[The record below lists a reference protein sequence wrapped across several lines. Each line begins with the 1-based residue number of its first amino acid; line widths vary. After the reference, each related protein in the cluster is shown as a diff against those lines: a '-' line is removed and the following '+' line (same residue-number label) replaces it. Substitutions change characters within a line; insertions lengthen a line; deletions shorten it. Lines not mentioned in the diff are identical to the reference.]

1 MWYFTNF
8 FDPEN
13 YFFHLKESACSK
25 TLENI
30 TLIHRNGFYIKHLDA
45 VAGLCR

>member
-13 YFFHLKESACSK
+13 YFFHLKGSACSK

-30 TLIHRNGFYIKHLDA
+30 ALIHRNGFYIKHLDA